1 MEKLAMQNIK
11 KILKN
16 ATIDNLRA
24 LVIHSFVAQLDMKLE
39 LAKNLYSHLTRM
51 SYLLGLHQECSK
63 LSPIDRY
70 NRNILYNAVR
80 IVNLRI
86 SGSQNLSPNYLTE
99 YGKETLR
106 IYDAFWQLPSPNS
119 PIYFD
124 DQTENQL
131 YSICLTKFLKFNVIA
146 ARSIYIPS
154 YDSLELNS
162 FAIIWRAKIEK
173 LKTVFGKTLQEL
185 EELKVNHFEFEAKIN
200 QFQTQVKITYYGSV
214 IDLYGLLKNKNKNLK
229 PEDITATLE
238 YCHSLYQ
245 TISAAEK
252 YNPYF
257 QFFAHLICLHYLN
270 AYPKC
275 SDIEKI
281 ATKQRLKELIQ
292 FIKEKFYISY
302 SLSYLLLKT
311 GYDSLDGH

>member
-1 MEKLAMQNIK
+1 MEKLAIQNIK

-24 LVIHSFVAQLDMKLE
+24 LVIHTFIAQLDIKLS
-39 LAKNLYSHLTRM
+39 LAKTLHSHLTRM
-51 SYLLGLHQECSK
+51 SYLLGLHLECNE

-80 IVNLRI
+80 IVNLKL

-99 YGKETLR
+99 FGKETLK
-106 IYDAFWQLPSPNS
+106 IYDTLWQLPSPSS

-124 DQTENQL
+124 NQTENQL
-131 YSICLTKFLKFNVIA
+131 YSICLTKFSKFSEIA
-146 ARSIYIPS
+146 TRAIYIPS
-154 YDSLELNS
+154 YYSLEANAFS
-162 FAIIWRAKIEK
+162 KIWKTKIDK
-173 LKTVFGKTLQEL
+173 LKVAFDRTLQEF
-185 EELKVNHFEFEAKIN
+185 EELKASHSEFEAKVN
-200 QFQTQVKITYYGSV
+200 QFQTQVKISYHDSV
-214 IDLYGLLKNKNKNLK
+214 IDLYELLKHKNKNLK
-229 PEDITATLE
+229 SDEITATLE
-238 YCHSLYQ
+238 HCHNLYQ
-245 TISAAEK
+245 AIKKVEK
-252 YNPYF
+252 YNPYH
-257 QFFAHLICLHYLN
+257 QFFAHIICLHYLN

-292 FIKEKFYISY
+292 FINEKFYLSF

-311 GYDSLDGH
+311 GYDSLDDN